1 MDVTSTELKHMKIY
15 KCFLNILKF
24 ALNFLLCAYICMGR
38 KPTCNFL
45 NNTERVFIQF
55 SSVKCKNKLIEF
67 LFPIL
72 QIIPL
77 VGEPF

>member
-38 KPTCNFL
+38 KPSNFL

-55 SSVKCKNKLIEF
+55 SSVKCKNKQNEF
-67 LFPIL
+67 LFPIFH
-72 QIIPL
+72 IIPL